1 MKAGD
6 PEWDLLGIEG
16 VEKLPALQWKLQNI
30 RRMEAG
36 KRAAAYDRL
45 RAVLAT

>member
-16 VEKLPALQWKLQNI
+16 VEKLPALQWKLRNI
-30 RRMEAG
+30 RGMESG

-45 RAVLAT
+45 RAVLDM